1 MTLEE
6 EVFQIGKQLE
16 KIVGQDKGAMD
27 PVAAR
32 DLLKKLKDL
41 PITLECLQKT
51 RIGMSVNTL
60 RKKSDNGD
68 VQTMAKSLIK
78 SWKKLLPEK
87 SSEKD
92 SKQDNNKP
100 PSNEK
105 SSRSTS
111 PALSTKSDSS
121 ETSSLEKKI
130 TSFPPATVTKDSV
143 RDKCREMIQNSLNV
157 TEGFEAIMSAEEAAS
172 RCENCIFEEF
182 KDTNVKYKQ
191 RIRSR
196 VNNLRD
202 PKNPM
207 LKVRLL
213 GGEITP
219 ERFATMS
226 SEEMACDE
234 LKKLRQEFT
243 KEGIKEA
250 QMAKNAG
257 TETSLFKCGKC
268 GQRKTTYNQLQT
280 RSADEP
286 MTTFVYCM
294 NCGNRW
300 KFC

>member
-1 MTLEE
+1 E
-6 EVFQIGKQLE
+6 
-16 KIVGQDKGAMD
+16 MD

-60 RKKSDNGD
+60 RKKSDNAD

-78 SWKKLLPEK
+78 SWKRLLPG
-87 SSEKD
+87 
-92 SKQDNNKP
+92 
-100 PSNEK
+100 
-105 SSRSTS
+105 SRAFVIIVGGKYT
-111 PALSTKSDSS
+111 
-121 ETSSLEKKI
+121 I
-130 TSFPPATVTKDSV
+130 FHFTV
-143 RDKCREMIQNSLNV
+143 I
-157 TEGFEAIMSAEEAAS
+157 SAEQVAS

-213 GGEITP
+213 GGEIPP
-219 ERFATMS
+219 ERFANMS
-226 SEEMACDE
+226 SEDMATDE
-234 LKKLRQEFT
+234 LKMMRQEFT

-250 QMAKNAG
+250 QLAKNLG
-257 TETSLFKCGKC
+257 TSTSLFKCGKC
-268 GQRKTTYNQLQT
+268 GLRKTTYNQLQT

-286 MTTFVYCM
+286 MTTFVYCT

-300 KFC
+300 KV